1 MRKELPMSKQIKA
14 DLDQVVE
21 AVVESM
27 PSYKDV
33 KEYCKENVDSEDVR
47 SFIEGSNFIKNECA
61 SIIRTALEQ
70 FVVEDEQIPS
80 DILEYVDDIMHL
92 KGLIISGKH
101 GLFDKYKKELI
112 EKINDIEYTTPTKGG
127 SNG

>member
-1 MRKELPMSKQIKA
+1 MTKQIKA

-21 AVVESM
+21 AVVVEIEKFS
-27 PSYKDV
+27 SGLFDV
-33 KEYCKENVDSEDVR
+33 NGDGFMYPIQNDYTKQKL
-47 SFIEGSNFIKNECA
+47 
-61 SIIRTALEQ
+61 RTALEQ
-70 FVVEDEQIPS
+70 FVVEEDEKIPS

>member
-1 MRKELPMSKQIKA
+1 MPKQIKA

-21 AVVESM
+21 AILKWIETL
-27 PSYKDV
+27 DV
-33 KEYCKENVDSEDVR
+33 TFHERISDDS
-47 SFIEGSNFIKNECA
+47 
-61 SIIRTALEQ
+61 IRTALEQ